1 MLCHAASCVRSN
13 DVVNGFDQYLHE
25 IAAHALLTPDDEVR
39 LAQTIERGR
48 RAADDLATRTDLD
61 DGERRRCRVAVRR
74 ADTARGEFVT
84 ANLRLV
90 VSIARHFHVSGLD
103 VDDLVQEGNIGL
115 MRAVERFDWRL
126 GYRFSTYATWW
137 VRQAILRAIA
147 TKGRAVRLPSQ
158 RLAQLRALARANEE
172 LAAALRR
179 VPTTEEVAAR
189 LGCDVEQVRDLEAIA
204 EVPASLST
212 LVGDGDTE
220 LGDRLPDTTEATP
233 EALLVE
239 SFEHDAL
246 ERLVHTLPER
256 SAFVLRMHYGLD
268 GESPTT
274 LDEIAH
280 RLGITRERVRQ
291 IEQRALLHLRNDVSD
306 RLAVA

>member
-13 DVVNGFDQYLHE
+13 TRVNGFDQYLHE
-25 IAAHALLTPDDEVR
+25 IGAHALLTPDEEVR

-48 RAADDLATRTDLD
+48 QAADDLANRADLED
-61 DGERRRCRVAVRR
+61 DERRRCRIALRR
-74 ADTARGEFVT
+74 ADDARREFVT
-84 ANLRLV
+84 SNLRLV

-115 MRAVERFDWRL
+115 MRAVERFDWQL

-172 LAAALRR
+172 LAATLHRI
-179 VPTTEEVAAR
+179 PTTEEVAAR
-189 LGCDVEQVRDLEAIA
+189 LDSTVEHVLELETIA
-204 EVPASLST
+204 ETPASLST
-212 LVGDGDTE
+212 VVGDGDTE
-220 LGDRLPDTTEATP
+220 LGDRLPDTTDATP
-233 EALLVE
+233 ESLLVE
-239 SFEHDAL
+239 SMEHDAL
-246 ERLVHTLPER
+246 ERLVHTLPDR
-256 SAFVLRMHYGLD
+256 AAFVLRLHYGLN
-268 GESPTT
+268 GEPPTT
-274 LDEIAH
+274 LDEIAQ

-291 IEQRALLHLRNDVSD
+291 IEQRALLHLRNDVD
-306 RLAVA
+306 NRFAVA